1 MCGDSIALATEREG
15 AWRQPR
21 SGLKSERLPG
31 RRVCGLAP
39 VANGL
44 AVAADDSDAIRDAA
58 AY

>member
-15 AWRQPR
+15 AWTQPR

-31 RRVCGLAP
+31 QQACGLAP

-44 AVAADDSDAIRDAA
+44 VAADDSDAIRDAA